1 MAAISF
7 PIDPGS
13 SLFWQGGALCRQ
25 HCTNTKLF
33 VQKGGREGGRGGALS
48 FPAFHVFTQ
57 TAGPLLGPRATDQL
71 RPRKQ
76 VGCSS

>member
-33 VQKGGREGGRGGALS
+33 VQKRRGALS
-48 FPAFHVFTQ
+48 FSAFHVFTQ
-57 TAGPLLGPRATDQL
+57 TVGPLLDPRATVQP

-76 VGCSS
+76 VGRSS